1 MHQQGDDLKLRQ
13 QAQPVQRKTPTVSTS
28 DILQLRRICCSS
40 GLTKYEVSVQAEPVK
55 AWLMLGNPFGKLEK
69 NGYIRTRNASKIIAA
84 NAY

>member
-28 DILQLRRICCSS
+28 DILQPRRICCSS

-55 AWLMLGNPFGKLEK
+55 AWLVRGKPLRQARKERIYPNPERFE
-69 NGYIRTRNASKIIAA
+69 NHSF
-84 NAY
+84 